1 MKALDYFMVCF
12 VIPGFFVAGCNCGVE
27 MSEQKQKPDF
37 YVSESS
43 DSSFGRT
50 GDRIFVSHRQQNGKD
65 LGGVSQRPGVSI
77 HWAGSDR
84 QDSSVRPVD
93 VIAITIDRME
103 AEQQTDLGSDKN
115 ARAMVLLMQAM
126 QVLQGEDQ
134 EIDGVPVIK

>member
-1 MKALDYFMVCF
+1 MKALDYFMICF
-12 VIPGFFVAGCNCGVE
+12 VIPGFFVIGCNAGIE
-27 MSEQKQKPDF
+27 MSEQNQTQQQQ
-37 YVSESS
+37 S
-43 DSSFGRT
+43 DSIFGRT
-50 GDRIFVSHRQQNGKD
+50 GDRIFVNHWNKNGKD